1 MVILVT
7 DHPEIVVAEL
17 KISLPEAVVVFSL
30 KALRS
35 PRFPRLAYWM
45 VQAGFTDDSVNSV
58 VVYGEPLMVEV
69 TGYFA
74 GSPTVSL
81 P

>member
-1 MVILVT
+1 MVILKA
-7 DHPEIVVAEL
+7 DHPAVVAAQF
-17 KISLPEAVVVFSL
+17 KVRLPEAVVVFSL

-58 VVYGEPLMVEV
+58 VVYGETLMVEV